1 MPKQKRSTQT
11 NFTWDPG
18 HANEKQLLFY
28 QSRTMYTA
36 YGGARGGGKTH
47 AVRIKAVGGAFT
59 WPGIRILI
67 VRKTYP
73 ELQSNHIEPILKM
86 VPQEL
91 TSYNGTL
98 HTLYFQNGSTIHFGH
113 WSGITSES
121 EYQGQE
127 YDWIFMD
134 EATQFT
140 EREFRFLG
148 GCLRGVNE
156 IPKRFYLTCNPGGV
170 GHRWVKRLFID
181 RNFKT
186 DSDNPE
192 ENENPDDY
200 SFIFA
205 TVEDNKDLLESS
217 PGYLQALSQ
226 LPENIRKAHRYG
238 DWDALCG
245 TYFPEFSKATH
256 TCKPFQ
262 IPKHWKRYRA
272 LDYGL
277 DMLAVGW
284 YAVDEN
290 GRSYMYRELVQP
302 GLIVQDAAKQ
312 ILDMTMPD
320 EHIEITFAPPDIWS
334 RQKDTGKT
342 ILGGYACGQKSIGS
356 CTVWFTNT
364 AGIGASRAASSIA
377 GSART
382 IPPMN

>member
-18 HANEKQLLFY
+18 HANEKQLLFD

-186 DSDNPE
+186 DSANPE

-238 DWDALCG
+238 AARISRNSARRRTPASRSRSQSTGSD
-245 TYFPEFSKATH
+245 T
-256 TCKPFQ
+256 
-262 IPKHWKRYRA
+262 
-272 LDYGL
+272 
-277 DMLAVGW
+277 
-284 YAVDEN
+284 
-290 GRSYMYRELVQP
+290 GRS
-302 GLIVQDAAKQ
+302 
-312 ILDMTMPD
+312 T
-320 EHIEITFAPPDIWS
+320 
-334 RQKDTGKT
+334 
-342 ILGGYACGQKSIGS
+342 
-356 CTVWFTNT
+356 TVWICLPSAGTRWTKTDAPTCT
-364 AGIGASRAASSIA
+364 ASWCSR
-377 GSART
+377 G
-382 IPPMN
+382 